1 MEVSVLMWVL
11 LFYSL
16 LGFQVTTARLDR
28 NNFPSDF
35 MFGTAS
41 SAYQYEGAVREDG
54 KGPSTWD
61 ALTHMPGRIKDSSN
75 GDVAV
80 DQYHRYMEDIELM
93 ASLGLDAY
101 RFSISWSRILPEGR
115 GEINMAGIEYYNNLI
130 DALLQNG
137 IQPFVTL
144 FHFDLPK
151 ALEDS
156 YGGWLSPQIINDFEA
171 YAEICFRAFGD
182 RVKYWATVNEPNL
195 FVPLGYTVGIFP
207 PTRCAAPHANPLC
220 ITGNCS
226 SAEPYLAAHHV
237 LLAHASAVEKYRE
250 KYQKIQGG
258 SIGLV
263 ISAPWY
269 EPLENSPEERSAVDR
284 ILSFNL
290 RWFLDPV
297 VFGDYPQEMRERLGS
312 RLPSISSEL
321 SAKLRGSF
329 DYMGI
334 NHYTTL
340 YATST
345 PPLSPDHTQYLYPD
359 SRVYLTG
366 ERHGVFIGE
375 RTGMDG
381 LFVVPRGIQK
391 IVEYVKE
398 FYDNPTIIIT
408 ENGYP
413 ESEES
418 SSTLQENLNDVR
430 RIRFHGDCLSYLTAA
445 IKNGSD
451 VRGYFVW
458 SLLDNFEWAF
468 GYTIRF
474 GLYHVDFISDQK
486 RYPKLSAQWF
496 RQFLQHDDQGS
507 IRSSSSI

>member
-1 MEVSVLMWVL
+1 MMRVL
-11 LFYSL
+11 LLYCF
-16 LGFQVTTARLDR
+16 LGIYVTTCELDR
-28 NNFPSDF
+28 KAFHPEF

-80 DQYHRYMEDIELM
+80 DQYHRYLEDVEIM
-93 ASLGLDAY
+93 ASVGLDAY
-101 RFSISWSRILPEGR
+101 RFSISWSRILPDGR

-130 DALLQNG
+130 DALLQRG

-156 YGGWLSPQIINDFEA
+156 YGGWLNPQIIKDFEA
-171 YAEICFRAFGD
+171 YAEICFGAFGD
-182 RVKYWATVNEPNL
+182 RVKYWATMNEPNL

-207 PTRCAAPHANPLC
+207 PTRCSGSHGNSAC
-220 ITGNCS
+220 ISGNS
-226 SAEPYLAAHHV
+226 SSSEPYLAAHHV

-263 ISAPWY
+263 MSAPWY
-269 EPLENSPEERSAVDR
+269 EPLEDSSEDRSAVDR
-284 ILSFNL
+284 ILSFNH
-290 RWFLDPV
+290 RWFLDPI
-297 VFGDYPQEMRERLGS
+297 VFGDYPREMRERVGS

-329 DYMGI
+329 DYIGI

-345 PPLSPDHTQYLYPD
+345 PTLYPDNTQHLYPD
-359 SRVYLTG
+359 SMVYLTG
-366 ERHGVFIGE
+366 ERRGVPIGE

-381 LFVVPRGIQK
+381 LYVVPRGIQK
-391 IVEYVKE
+391 VVEYVKE
-398 FYDNPTIIIT
+398 FYDNPAIIIT
-408 ENGYP
+408 ENGYA
-413 ESEES
+413 ESKDS
-418 SSTLQENLNDVR
+418 SSTLQESLNDMR
-430 RIRFHGDCLSYLTAA
+430 RIKFHGDCLSYLAAA

-474 GLYHVDFISDQK
+474 GLYHVDITSDQK
-486 RYPKLSAQWF
+486 RYPKLSAHWF
-496 RQFLQHDDQGS
+496 TQFLQQDDQGS
-507 IRSSSSI
+507 IRSSSI

>member
-1 MEVSVLMWVL
+1 MEVSVLFFYCL
-11 LFYSL
+11 LSIH
-16 LGFQVTTARLDR
+16 VAAVAAASRLDR
-28 NNFPSDF
+28 NAFHSEF

-61 ALTHMPGRIKDSSN
+61 ALTHMPGRIKDGSN

-80 DQYHRYMEDIELM
+80 NQYHKYLEDIEIM
-93 ASLGLDAY
+93 ASVGLDAY
-101 RFSISWSRILPEGR
+101 RFSISWSRILPDGK

-156 YGGWLSPQIINDFEA
+156 YGGWLNPQIIKDFEA
-171 YAEICFRAFGD
+171 YAEICFKEFGD
-182 RVKYWATVNEPNL
+182 RVKYWATMNEPNL

-207 PTRCAAPHANPLC
+207 PTRCSVFHRNSAC
-220 ITGNCS
+220 ITGNFS
-226 SAEPYLAAHHV
+226 SSEPYLAAHHV

-263 ISAPWY
+263 MSAPWY
-269 EPLENSPEERSAVDR
+269 EPLEDSFEDRSAVDR
-284 ILSFNL
+284 ILSFNH
-290 RWFLDPV
+290 RWFLDPI
-297 VFGDYPQEMRERLGS
+297 VFGDYPPEMRERVGS
-312 RLPSISSEL
+312 RLPTISSEL

-329 DYMGI
+329 DYIGI

-345 PPLSPDHTQYLYPD
+345 PTLSPDNTESLYPD
-359 SRVYLTG
+359 SMVYLTA
-366 ERHGVFIGE
+366 ERRGVPIGE

-398 FYDNPTIIIT
+398 LYDNPAIIIT
-408 ENGYP
+408 ENGYA
-413 ESEES
+413 ESKDS
-418 SSTLQENLNDVR
+418 SSTLQESLNDTK
-430 RIRFHGDCLSYLTAA
+430 RITFHGDCLSYLAA
-445 IKNGSD
+445 AVKNGSD

-474 GLYHVDFISDQK
+474 GLYHVDFFSDQK
-486 RYPKLSAQWF
+486 IRYPKLSAHWF
-496 RQFLQHDDQGS
+496 TQFLQHNDQAS
-507 IRSSSSI
+507 IRSSSI